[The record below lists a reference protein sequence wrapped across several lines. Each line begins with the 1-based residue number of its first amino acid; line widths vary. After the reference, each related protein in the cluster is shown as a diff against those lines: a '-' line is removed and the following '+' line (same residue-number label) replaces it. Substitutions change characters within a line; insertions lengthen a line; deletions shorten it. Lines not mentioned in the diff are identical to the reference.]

1 MGLQLVVVVVVDY
14 LVVVVERF
22 GAVDIGDYRP
32 EGGGGLGWGEGEV
45 CGEGWCV
52 KAGDCCLLVFFCVA
66 WWWWL

>member
-1 MGLQLVVVVVVDY
+1 MDY

-22 GAVDIGDYRP
+22 GAVGIGDYRP

-52 KAGDCCLLVFFCVA
+52 KAGDCCL
-66 WWWWL
+66 